1 MTTRPATIIA
11 AVLVVVS
18 GILGFADKI
27 DALALVNP
35 KVAMWWP
42 FVFMAATIIK
52 QLAILFLPAPP
63 PVVKKAKAP
72 KNP

>member
-1 MTTRPATIIA
+1 MTQRPATIVA
-11 AVLVVVS
+11 AILIFVS

-27 DALALVNP
+27 DALALINP
-35 KVAMWWP
+35 KVAMYWP

-63 PVVKKAKAP
+63 PVVKKP
-72 KNP
+72 KFKKTP